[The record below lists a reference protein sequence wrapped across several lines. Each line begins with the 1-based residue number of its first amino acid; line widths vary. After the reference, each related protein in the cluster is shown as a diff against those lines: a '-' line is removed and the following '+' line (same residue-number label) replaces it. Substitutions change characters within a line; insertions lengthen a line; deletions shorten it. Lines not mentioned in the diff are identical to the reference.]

1 MDPLDSTITPEI
13 AHQVVEEME
22 KIKLPLSAMTY
33 HVWFGHRVG
42 WYPEMSI
49 EIARAQLRENGV
61 TETFCNNLYTKYI
74 ATDKR
79 SDALREAQSSARQL
93 IESVIGDVQGS
104 SGTASEYR
112 SELNQ
117 FVEQLGKAA
126 DVKAVR
132 EIVKGLILQ
141 TSNMANASDGL
152 RKNLQ
157 QATNDIDRL
166 REEMN
171 QLEQENLTDS
181 LTRLNNRKA
190 LVRHFKICFETFEAR
205 GEPFCVLMLDIDH
218 FKSFNDTYGHDVGD
232 AVLRSVS
239 TTLSDTGHPA
249 TTPHRYGGEEF
260 CVLVGGCKLNEAVEI
275 GEDIRK
281 QIEGRQLMIARTGQK
296 INPITVSVGVA
307 ESAPSDT
314 SDSLIQRADEALYLA
329 KGSGRNNV
337 KCERDVKSG
346 SPSPR

>member
-1 MDPLDSTITPEI
+1 MNSLDNTITPEI
-13 AHQVVEEME
+13 ASQVIEEMHT
-22 KIKLPLSAMTY
+22 IKLPVSAKTY

-49 EIARAQLRENGV
+49 EIERARLREKGV
-61 TETFCNNLYTKYI
+61 TENFCNDLYAKYI

-93 IESVIGDVQGS
+93 IESVVGDVQGS
-104 SGTASEYR
+104 SGTASHYR
-112 SELNQ
+112 IELNQ
-117 FVEQLGKAA
+117 LIEKLGEAT

-132 EIVKGLILQ
+132 EVVKGLIDQ
-141 TSNMANASDGL
+141 TSKMATASDGL
-152 RKNLQ
+152 KKNLQ
-157 QATNDIDRL
+157 QATSDIDRL

-171 QLEQENLTDS
+171 QLEQENLTDP

-190 LVRHFKICFETFEAR
+190 LERHFKICFDAFETS
-205 GEPFCVLMLDIDH
+205 GDPFSVLMIDVDH

-249 TTPHRYGGEEF
+249 AIPHRYGGEEF
-260 CVLVGGCKLNEAVEI
+260 CVLVSGCNLDEAVQI
-275 GEDIRK
+275 GEEIRK

-296 INPITVSVGVA
+296 ITAITVSVGV
-307 ESAPSDT
+307 SLSTPSDT
-314 SDSLIQRADEALYLA
+314 ADTLIQRADNALYLA
-329 KGSGRNNV
+329 KDSGRNNV
-337 KCERDVKSG
+337 KCEKDLKSG
-346 SPSPR
+346 TPLRR